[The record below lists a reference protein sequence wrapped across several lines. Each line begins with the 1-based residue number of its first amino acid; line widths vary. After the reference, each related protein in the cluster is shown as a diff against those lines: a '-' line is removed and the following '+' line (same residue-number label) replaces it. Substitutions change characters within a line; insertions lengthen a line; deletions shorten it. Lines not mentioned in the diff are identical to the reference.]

1 MTRLLITGAG
11 GFVGSH
17 LIERALQVTNWDVVA
32 IDSFRHNGITDRIV
46 DATGNSDRV
55 TVVPHDLS
63 VPISELAAQ
72 QIGPV
77 DHIIDAASGCSV
89 DESIREPGRFVM
101 NNYAVTVNV
110 LEFMRVH
117 ARRATLI
124 HVSTD
129 EVYGP
134 GQPTSAS
141 DHRPSSPYAASK
153 AAQEDLCHAYH
164 HTFGLRIGVF
174 SSSNM
179 FGERQST
186 LAFIPKLIRATLT
199 GEEIGVR
206 EPGSRRYTYVKNT
219 AAALIALLTSPE
231 LNYDDVP
238 MPRSQLPGQ
247 QLVANRDLASQV
259 ADLAEK
265 PLRVKTAPAETD
277 RPGHDSC
284 YAPLSHGALTPDW
297 AYTFEEGLS
306 RTVQWGIANPEWVLT

>member
-1 MTRLLITGAG
+1 MTRLMITGAG

-17 LIERALQVTNWDVVA
+17 LIERALQVTDWDVVA
-32 IDSFRHNGITDRIV
+32 VDSFRHNGITDRIV
-46 DATGNSDRV
+46 HVDDGSGRV
-55 TVVPHDLS
+55 TVVTHDLS
-63 VPISELAAQ
+63 APISPLTAQ
-72 QIGPV
+72 RIGPV
-77 DHIIDAASGCSV
+77 DHVIDAASSCSV
-89 DESIREPGRFVM
+89 DESIREPGQFAM

-117 ARRATLI
+117 AGRATLL

-134 GQPTSAS
+134 GQPVSAS

-164 HTFGLRIGVF
+164 HTFGLRVGVF

-186 LAFIPKLIRATLT
+186 LAFIPKLIRAALT

-219 AAALIALLTSPE
+219 TVSLITLLTSPE
-231 LNYDDVP
+231 LNYDDIP
-238 MPRSQLPGQ
+238 MPRFQLPGQ
-247 QLVANRDLASQV
+247 QLVDNRDLAYEV
-259 ADLAEK
+259 ASLARK
-265 PLRVKTAPAETD
+265 PIQLKTVEAEAD
-277 RPGHDSC
+277 RPGHDSS
-284 YAPLSHGALTPDW
+284 YAPLSHGTLAPNW
-297 AYTFEEGLS
+297 AYTFAEGLS
-306 RTVQWGIANPEWVLT
+306 RTVQWGLANPEWVLT